1 MKSLETLPVNPE
13 SFCREKF
20 KFRMELKKKTKTK
33 NTTESK

>member
-20 KFRMELKKKTKTK
+20 KFRMELKENKNKKH
-33 NTTESK
+33 N